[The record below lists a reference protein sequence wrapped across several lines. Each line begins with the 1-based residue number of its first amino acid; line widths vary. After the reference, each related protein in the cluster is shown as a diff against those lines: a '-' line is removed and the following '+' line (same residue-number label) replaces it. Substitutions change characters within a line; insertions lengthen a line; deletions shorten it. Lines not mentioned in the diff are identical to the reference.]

1 VDFVEDEIVIFPS
14 LLEAESLSENEIQT
28 DAILD
33 TENMPIEVIV
43 EDEMRMLILI
53 ILIATNLIYS

>member
-14 LLEAESLSENEIQT
+14 LLEAESLSENEIQM